1 MMRSTG
7 GFARLLMSTTTATTA
22 TAMMSAAATAGS
34 TSSSV
39 AGTPTLKLLG
49 PSFTRAFRCLWMLE
63 ELPVQYEIDEL
74 VRPQS
79 RRARQ
84 YSGAGKVPILLH
96 YREAADR
103 PLVLTESLAINTY
116 LGDTFSHLLRSETYP
131 AQNSDADATDPS
143 MSLPPP
149 PLRMPA
155 FGTLER
161 VKYDQLVCCVLSELD
176 ASSLWVHHKHTSP
189 DLAKVFGYIPELAAP
204 CRANFARAN
213 RELAPLCRPY
223 LLGPNFTPVDIAYV
237 HCLEW
242 ATRQQW
248 NDNNS
253 TNRNGSSDDEEWPA
267 ALLDPYLALCRAR
280 PAYRRAQRIR
290 KACLLEV
297 KRRQQE
303 QEQQEQQV
311 QQKGRPTDPPASSGG
326 ASKL

>member
-1 MMRSTG
+1 MRRSTVG
-7 GFARLLMSTTTATTA
+7 GFARLLMSTTPATTA
-22 TAMMSAAATAGS
+22 TAMMSAAATAGP

-39 AGTPTLKLLG
+39 TGTPTLKLLG

-63 ELPVQYEIDEL
+63 ELGVKYEIDEL

-96 YREAADR
+96 YAETADP

-116 LGDTFSHLLRSETYP
+116 LGDTFPIRSET
-131 AQNSDADATDPS
+131 DASEHGDDAASATDPS
-143 MSLPPP
+143 AYPPP
-149 PLRMPA
+149 PLHMPS

-161 VKYDQLVCCVLSELD
+161 VKYDQLACCILSELD

-189 DLAKVFGYIPELAAP
+189 DLAKVFGFIPELAAP
-204 CRANFARAN
+204 CRANFAKAN
-213 RELAPLCRPY
+213 CELALQCRPY

-248 NDNNS
+248 DDNTNS
-253 TNRNGSSDDEEWPA
+253 SGSDDEVEEWPA
-267 ALLDPYLALCRAR
+267 ALLDPYLARCRAR
-280 PAYRRAQRIR
+280 PAYRRAQQIR
-290 KACLLEV
+290 KACLLEG
-297 KRRQQE
+297 KRRQQ
-303 QEQQEQQV
+303 QQEQQV

>member
-1 MMRSTG
+1 MMRITG
-7 GFARLLMSTTTATTA
+7 GFARLLMSTTTTTT

-34 TSSSV
+34 ASSSV
-39 AGTPTLKLLG
+39 TVTPTLKLLG
-49 PSFTRAFRCLWMLE
+49 PSVTRAYRCLWMLE
-63 ELPVQYEIDEL
+63 ELGVNYEIDEL

-96 YREAADR
+96 YRETTTDP

-116 LGDTFSHLLRSETYP
+116 LGDTFGH
-131 AQNSDADATDPS
+131 AIISDAPVGDAADAATDPS
-143 MSLPPP
+143 AYLPPP
-149 PLRMPA
+149 LHMPA

-161 VKYDQLVCCVLSELD
+161 VKYDQLVCCILSELD

-189 DLAKVFGYIPELAAP
+189 DLSKVFGYIPELAAP

-213 RELAPLCRPY
+213 RELAQHCHPY
-223 LLGPNFTPVDIAYV
+223 LLGPHFTPVDIAYV

-248 NDNNS
+248 NDHTNS
-253 TNRNGSSDDEEWPA
+253 SGSDDEEWPA
-267 ALLDPYLALCRAR
+267 ALLDPYLARCRAR

-290 KACLLEV
+290 KAYLLEL
-297 KRRQQE
+297 KRRQ
-303 QEQQEQQV
+303 QQEQQV
-311 QQKGRPTDPPASSGG
+311 QQVQEGRPTDPPASSA